1 MKRVHVVALLTA
13 SAIIVPSYSA
23 YADVRAEQK
32 TRVELAGVLGRVVN
46 MFGGRG
52 AREGVT
58 STVIVKGD
66 RMATVRDDTEQIVDL
81 AEEKVYDVDLKK
93 KSYKVTTFA
102 ELRRRWEEQQKKA
115 ADNARRQEPRDAKA
129 EKDPN
134 ANDVEIDFDLK
145 NTGEKKAINGFD
157 TQQQVMTITVRE
169 KGKTLEQSGGV
180 VLTADMWMAPTVTA
194 MKEVA
199 EFSLKFA
206 QKVYGG
212 VAGLSAD
219 QMAAALAMYPQ
230 LKQAMGRMTQEGARL
245 QGTPIETIT
254 TMDVVKSAE
263 QAAQDAKSTSAA
275 NDDDKPQSGLSGFL
289 AKKLGPKKDDN
300 ADKPR
305 STFMTTTHDVLK
317 LSTDVGAADVAI
329 PAGFKENK

>member
-1 MKRVHVVALLTA
+1 MKPVHVVAL
-13 SAIIVPSYSA
+13 SAAAALMMPSYSA

-32 TRVELAGVLGRVVN
+32 SRVELAGVLGRMVN

-66 RMATVRDDTEQIVDL
+66 RKATVRDDTEQIVDL

-93 KSYKVTTFA
+93 KSYRVTTFA

-115 ADNARRQEPRDAKA
+115 EDNARRQESRGSNA

-134 ANDVEIDFDLK
+134 AKDVEIDFDLK

-157 TQQQVMTITVRE
+157 TEQQVIAITVRE
-169 KGKTLEQSGGV
+169 KGKTLEQSGGM
-180 VLTADMWMAPTVTA
+180 VLTADMWMAPTINA
-194 MKEVA
+194 LKEVA
-199 EFSLKFA
+199 EFDLKFA

-212 VAGLSAD
+212 VAGLSAE

-230 LKQAMGRMTQEGARL
+230 LKQAMGRMTQEGAKR
-245 QGTPIETIT
+245 QGTPIETVM
-254 TMDVVKSAE
+254 TMDIVKSAD
-263 QAAQDAKSTSAA
+263 QVAQDAKSTSASS
-275 NDDDKPQSGLSGFL
+275 DDDKPQTGLGGFL
-289 AKKLGPKKDDN
+289 AKKLGPKKDDS

-305 STFMTTTHDVLK
+305 ATFMTTTHDVLK
-317 LSTDVGAADVAI
+317 ISTDVGAADVAI
-329 PAGFKENK
+329 PSGFKENK